1 MNKRGD
7 RLWLSAPSEG
17 ERVQQFDKQIGYQD
31 DARARYR
38 ANWWA
43 LDRLRN
49 QAFLQMNARLDR
61 DYLESL

>member
-7 RLWLSAPSEG
+7 QLLLSAPSEG
-17 ERVQQFDKQIGYQD
+17 GRVQQFDKQIGYQD

-38 ANWWA
+38 ANWLA

-49 QAFLQMNARLDR
+49 QAFVQMNARLDR